1 MSGEAASLPAS
12 VCFPINVILFFPSFL
27 YPHAQIMEFN
37 LKQKKRMEVVE
48 RRDQERLANL
58 RAILEEQ
65 ARRDRKR

>member
-1 MSGEAASLPAS
+1 
-12 VCFPINVILFFPSFL
+12 
-27 YPHAQIMEFN
+27 MEFN

-58 RAILEEQ
+58 RGIMEEQ

>member
-1 MSGEAASLPAS
+1 MERQPVFQLAFVSNK
-12 VCFPINVILFFPSFL
+12 CDFFSSFL
-27 YPHAQIMEFN
+27 YPHSQIMEFN

-58 RAILEEQ
+58 RAIMEEQ